1 MKKLLVVLALFLA
14 LTLTLAA
21 CGGASD
27 KLQEKAAEKVAEKLI
42 EQAGDVQDVNID
54 LDNNSV
60 SVTDD
65 EGNNMAVEGGDKV
78 DLKTFSAVGYEITLP
93 KGVNGGEVT
102 RFTDDQD
109 KETGVTG
116 SFTTDGALS
125 RQELFQTL
133 DKALTAQGLKFVNPL
148 DPEVTE
154 PDFSDPQP
162 GMQFLYQDGRGVSF
176 FFASYDDNQFIL
188 SGFEE

>member
-162 GMQFLYQDGRGVSF
+162 GMQFLYQDGQGVSF